1 MAYSL
6 QEILKKFCIEVD
18 IQPYG
23 DGHINDTYLAQSTPK
38 YILQRINTDVFKRP
52 DQVMENIASVTKHLK
67 EKIIQEGGN
76 PLRETLTVVKTESG
90 ENYLQDEEGCY
101 RVYRFIEGAR
111 TYNLPE
117 SPEQMYQA
125 AKAIGKFQK
134 RLADFPADQL
144 HETIPQ
150 FHDTPNRVEQL
161 KQAISQNRSG
171 RLDTCQPEVEFALE
185 MSRYASLITDAMV
198 AGQVP
203 LRVTHNDTKLNNIML
218 DDKTGEGI
226 CVIDL
231 DTVMPGSLLYDYG
244 DALRFGASS
253 GAEDEQDLS
262 KIYFVM
268 PVYEA
273 FTRGFLEEAGE
284 AMTEKERE
292 LLPWSIVLMTYECGI
307 RFLADHL
314 NGDVYFKI
322 HRPNQ
327 NLDRART
334 QLQLVRDQMQKLKLQ

>member
-1 MAYSL
+1 MAYNL
-6 QEILKKFCIEVD
+6 QEILKRFCIEVD

-23 DGHINDTYLAQSTPK
+23 DGHINDTYLAQSTPR
-38 YILQRINTDVFKRP
+38 YILQRINTEVFTRP
-52 DQVMENIASVTKHLK
+52 DQVMENITAVTEHLRK
-67 EKIIQEGGN
+67 KILQEGGN

-90 ENYLQDEEGCY
+90 ENFLRDGEDCY

-111 TYNLPE
+111 TYNLAE

-134 RLADFPADQL
+134 RLADFPVERL
-144 HETIPQ
+144 HETIPR
-150 FHDTPNRVEQL
+150 FHDTPSRVEQL
-161 KQAISQNRSG
+161 RQAVSENCAG
-171 RLDTCQPEVEFALE
+171 RLETARAEVDFAMELGC
-185 MSRYASLITDAMV
+185 YASLITDAMA
-198 AGQVP
+198 AGQIP

-218 DDKTGEGI
+218 DDETGEGI

-253 GAEDEQDLS
+253 GQEDEQDLS
-262 KIYFVM
+262 KIHFVM
-268 PVYEA
+268 SVYDA

-284 AMTEKERE
+284 AMTKKERD
-292 LLPWSIVLMTYECGI
+292 LLPWSVVLMTYECGI
-307 RFLADHL
+307 RFLADYL
-314 NGDVYFKI
+314 NGDKYFKI
-322 HRPNQ
+322 HRPNH

-334 QLQLVRDQMQKLKLQ
+334 QLKLVQDQMKKLKLC